1 MIEICPVALHRLNE
15 LLDGIE
21 GVDLDAFVS
30 AMGAAAALHT
40 PRAHQSNVTELFEKA
55 YDDAWRMQRRKLK

>member
-1 MIEICPVALHRLNE
+1 MIAICPVALHRLNE

-21 GVDLDAFVS
+21 GVDLDAVVC
-30 AMGAAAALHT
+30 AMGASAALHT
-40 PRAHQSNVTELFEKA
+40 PRGHQSDVIELFEKA